1 MARKVVGILC
11 STSNKTDTTP
21 ARHYLNRAYVWA
33 LEQAGATPIILPV
46 TSDLDIINSYLGIV
60 DGILLS
66 GGEDVEPQRYGAEP
80 HPQLGKTDISRDE
93 TEIPLIKT
101 ALAQDMPL
109 FAICRG
115 IQALNVALGGTLY
128 QDIPSELPSELHHLQ
143 SEVGFARNALT
154 HKVTIEPNT
163 RLRSI
168 VGDSDMM
175 TNSFHHQA
183 LQKIGNGLIVTAH
196 SSDGIVEA
204 VENPGCSFL
213 VGVQFHPEDT
223 THDEKSRR
231 LFEAFVGAL

>member
-11 STSNKTDTTP
+11 STSLKTDTTP
-21 ARHYLNRAYVWA
+21 ARHYLNRAYVSA
-33 LEQAGATPIILPV
+33 LENAGATPIILPV
-46 TSDLDIINSYLGIV
+46 TSNLDIANSYLGIV

-66 GGEDVEPQRYGAEP
+66 GGLDVEPSLYGAAP
-80 HPQLGKTDISRDE
+80 HPNLGELDTCRDE
-93 TEIPLIKT
+93 TEMPLIKA
-101 ALAQDMPL
+101 ALEQDMPL

-115 IQALNVALGGTLY
+115 LQALNVARGGTLY

-143 SEVGFARNALT
+143 SEVGFSRDALT
-154 HKVTIEPNT
+154 HKVVIDANT

-183 LQKIGNGLIVTAH
+183 LQKIGDGLLVTAH
-196 SSDGIVEA
+196 STDGIVEA
-204 VENPGCSFL
+204 VEDPNCNFL
-213 VGVQFHPEDT
+213 VGVQFHPEET

-231 LFEAFVGAL
+231 LFEAFVGSL

>member
-46 TSDLDIINSYLGIV
+46 TSELDIINSYLGVV

-66 GGEDVEPQRYGAEP
+66 GGEDVEPLRYGAAP
-80 HPQLGKTDISRDE
+80 HSKLGKTDISRDD
-93 TEIPLIKT
+93 TEMPLIIA
-101 ALAQDMPL
+101 ALAQDIPL

-128 QDIPSELPSELHHLQ
+128 QDIPSELPSDISHLQ
-143 SEVGFARNALT
+143 SEKGFARNVLT
-154 HKVTIEPNT
+154 HKVVINSDT

-168 VGDSDMM
+168 VGDTEMM
-175 TNSFHHQA
+175 TNTFHHQA
-183 LQKIGNGLIVTAH
+183 LNKIGEGLIVTAVAE
-196 SSDGIVEA
+196 DGIIEA
-204 VENPGCSFL
+204 VENPDYKYL
-213 VGVQFHPEDT
+213 VGVQFHPEET

-231 LFEAFVGAL
+231 LFEEFVGAL